1 MPIDTIQ
8 EGDAT
13 GQFRL
18 DGYTTS
24 GEKPAGVASIDE
36 MIAELYDDIELLS
49 TGSEGLD
56 EHLSVFP
63 PVAFESEDT
72 FLGAALTSLGDD
84 ETVGTNEDVAPIY
97 GKRKTSL
104 RESMGF
110 SKSDK
115 SVPGIIGRFIGR
127 LSRRNNEPP
136 VADSSISTAP
146 LITENTQIT
155 SIELPVITP
164 ELSKPHK
171 REQSLGRVASL
182 EFNSYVKNRGD
193 KRKQLSGYRNE
204 NVERNLANSGHA
216 SWTGLAPGT
225 FVGALE
231 RAKDHAQ
238 EIGEITQKLPETYGE
253 SLSITGDSL
262 MRAAVSAQTRTQKLL
277 EKFPSRAKTLGGVG
291 LAVIGIATV
300 LTHPFSKTKNIDNLP
315 SPNPDVPAT
324 APAISIDSDVPAGV
338 EQAAEELDTKVT
350 FDVNDGPTQI
360 IERILKEGG
369 AKDADLS
376 PDGLKAFTEKI
387 IVRYGKDGFF
397 RPGSTNIELYFDS
410 GANEH
415 RLFGFEPIRVGN
427 QYVFSTQ
434 EAELNPE
441 VFEDARFD
449 WLTGTMANPQK
460 SSEQLHTSYT
470 G

>member
-1 MPIDTIQ
+1 
-8 EGDAT
+8 
-13 GQFRL
+13 
-18 DGYTTS
+18 
-24 GEKPAGVASIDE
+24 
-36 MIAELYDDIELLS
+36 
-49 TGSEGLD
+49 
-56 EHLSVFP
+56 
-63 PVAFESEDT
+63 
-72 FLGAALTSLGDD
+72 
-84 ETVGTNEDVAPIY
+84 
-97 GKRKTSL
+97 
-104 RESMGF
+104 
-110 SKSDK
+110 
-115 SVPGIIGRFIGR
+115 
-127 LSRRNNEPP
+127 
-136 VADSSISTAP
+136 
-146 LITENTQIT
+146 
-155 SIELPVITP
+155 
-164 ELSKPHK
+164 
-171 REQSLGRVASL
+171 
-182 EFNSYVKNRGD
+182 
-193 KRKQLSGYRNE
+193 
-204 NVERNLANSGHA
+204 
-216 SWTGLAPGT
+216 
-225 FVGALE
+225 
-231 RAKDHAQ
+231 
-238 EIGEITQKLPETYGE
+238 
-253 SLSITGDSL
+253 
-262 MRAAVSAQTRTQKLL
+262 
-277 EKFPSRAKTLGGVG
+277 
-291 LAVIGIATV
+291 
-300 LTHPFSKTKNIDNLP
+300 
-315 SPNPDVPAT
+315 
-324 APAISIDSDVPAGV
+324 VPAGV